1 MRYFIELRYNG
12 GAYCGWQRQPDMPSV
27 QQTIEGA
34 ISTLLREPI
43 LLTGAGRTD
52 TGVNAS
58 YYVAHFDTSSP
69 VADPEQVVFKLNHM
83 LPGDIAVSRIVPV
96 AADAHARFSAR
107 EREYRYYIE
116 PRKNPFTRAASW
128 QYYVPLDVA
137 AMNRAADVLME
148 FEDFTSFAKL
158 NSDNKTNICHLK
170 RADWTVGR
178 DGTLCFTIRADRF
191 LRNMVRAIVGTLVD
205 VVSTKGAYLGTGFLS
220 LKSKIRVRLIS
231 RNANDKFDRDF
242 YARRIRY
249 ALDYRRTVMGAEDFR
264 CCRLIFGEA
273 DSFPGFTVDRFGDV
287 LVAQV
292 LSLGTER
299 VKDALYELLVQ
310 TLADMGEHISAIYE
324 RNDVKIR
331 ELEGMDCLLYTSDAA
346 DD

>member
-1 MRYFIELRYNG
+1 MENDALFIELRYNG

-205 VVSTKGAYLGTGFLS
+205 VGRGRYTVEQFRDIVASRDLSRSSAGAPAQGLFLS
-220 LKSKIRVRLIS
+220 
-231 RNANDKFDRDF
+231 
-242 YARRIRY
+242 
-249 ALDYRRTVMGAEDFR
+249 
-264 CCRLIFGEA
+264 
-273 DSFPGFTVDRFGDV
+273 DV
-287 LVAQV
+287 LYPPEVFV
-292 LSLGTER
+292 RETRLP
-299 VKDALYELLVQ
+299 ALRYFSSVE
-310 TLADMGEHISAIYE
+310 
-324 RNDVKIR
+324 K
-331 ELEGMDCLLYTSDAA
+331 
-346 DD
+346 